1 MMASRLREVTPLKA
15 KELQNRPQPLRSV
28 LRELMALLS
37 ALDGRIAEFADGGA
51 DPHQLATVLPELIQA
66 RDVFTLVEL
75 AGPQLLTEE
84 MAKIVEALIEEQIEQ
99 RDEALEA
106 LMAATVELPNYL
118 QRVEAG
124 APDVPMLLLPLV
136 NDLKAARGAQLLS
149 EAAML
154 LPDMRL
160 PRDTGDRTVP
170 NGRLEATV
178 KVVRQRYM
186 RALLALLR
194 GQEQDKAITVLAW
207 SFKELRGASSL
218 RSTRMFWLIG
228 RGLIDGLRA
237 GTLQPSPA
245 IKSILGQLDRCMK
258 AAAKHGEVE
267 LSRAIPTSLL
277 KNMLFYCGRAGDAS
291 DVLKLIR
298 QRYQLDA
305 LVVSEASIADAKQR
319 HSVPTPALVSAAR
332 ESIDTELSKIKDAIE
347 AFVHNERAIKDDLLP
362 LHLTASRLC
371 DSLTVLGLSQSRNL
385 LEKQVPLLQVIG
397 DLNRRAAVPR
407 LHQLAQVLLETE
419 RSIDVEL
426 DALQHHGDD
435 LDASQEID
443 VEQSSLATLPREE
456 WREMVNTVCS
466 EMLHLSA
473 RFRDAFLLYIGP
485 QTANAGLHAV
495 LPQFRDAV
503 GIVTVLPLPS
513 ARDILARLAD
523 VTERRYLNASI
534 KPGTDEQRYIAD
546 TVASFELY
554 LESLKNGELGGK
566 AYLRV
571 CFDALQQLE
580 HLPVGTHSGLAEVAD
595 QTAEHAAI
603 NDELLETF
611 IDEAQEVTGDI
622 EENIQLWRDGENS
635 NEALQSLRRSF
646 HTLKGSGRFVGAH
659 QIGELGWSIENLLN
673 HKISQEDFGPDPQ
686 TLALLREALAALPTM
701 VSSLVEPQL
710 EQTGAHAVIEKANR
724 ISASSTPVA
733 SASFMEASI
742 EAAGD
747 LTGDLPRFQR
757 DAVLRDI
764 FVREC
769 RSHLKAVQKHLADR
783 TDSAGGLMPDETVT
797 HLLHTL
803 NGSARTAQAGAV
815 AVLVSPMESLLAH
828 YRESHRNVPAIE
840 MALIHRSLASID
852 TSLKLIERGD
862 VGDEN
867 AERLVRELRG
877 ILGQLDREREQ
888 NRGPINDEL
897 RDVFLEEAGDL
908 LQTAERALTHWR
920 DEPSSD
926 EPQERFKRV
935 LHTLKGSA
943 RMSGYQTLADV
954 SHALESAI
962 ARAAQVS
969 NKFSDNELGRY
980 QEALDALNMCLDGLR
995 KGDPVV
1001 DFDWLLA
1008 ALDGK
1013 APAQQTAPLVRAAEM
1028 SAGSVDVDLDG
1039 SSDALAG
1046 GAMIR
1051 PLEAINSNF
1060 AEVDATGGDLLRVN
1074 ASTMGQLIQRA
1085 SEINILRATLAD
1097 SQVEV
1102 QTQLNELSQTIKRM
1116 REQMRTLHYAAET
1129 DLKVSSPD
1137 MDATGFDPLEMDRY
1151 SRLQEI
1157 TRGLSE
1163 SVGDLDELQNGLRR
1177 QMRINRATL
1186 DAQQSAG
1193 TDLQEQLLKTRL
1205 VRFDSLKNRLQRV
1218 VRQTAKSNDKQ
1229 VKLVLEGGDALLD
1242 RVLLGNLTAPIE
1254 HILRNA
1260 IVHGIELPQE
1270 RTEAGKLAMGSV
1282 IVRAQQ
1288 EGGDVK
1294 LRIVDDGAGL
1304 NIEKI
1309 RAVAEAKGL
1318 LEKGQPCDDDELAQ
1332 LLLVSGFSTAA
1343 EVTQDAGRGVGLDVV
1358 NRELKS
1364 AGGALSIQ
1372 SQRQVGTMFEL
1383 RLPQSLAIERV
1394 LLVRGGSDNFALPLK
1409 TVAAVQHVAPEVVR
1423 NAYINPSASFSYDGH
1438 NYRVQHLGEM
1448 LGVGDWIPNAA
1459 EDTVPLVLV
1468 DTGEQRVALHV
1479 DALVGRREIPVRP
1492 GGEQL
1497 RTMRTFNGAS
1507 VLADGQ
1513 VVLVLNIAGM
1523 LLERSGRVASVEV
1536 GDGTQVLSVI
1546 DESLPTVM
1554 VVDDSITIRKVT
1566 SRMLERNGYRV
1577 VTARDGLEALNALRN
1592 HNPAVILLDL
1602 EMPRMDGF
1610 ELAERLRQN
1619 EETREMPLIVISS
1632 RTGHKHRERARSLGV
1647 SEFFGKPYQ
1656 EQKLLQSLAS
1666 IVDEK
1671 TVGADA

>member
-1 MMASRLREVTPLKA
+1 
-15 KELQNRPQPLRSV
+15 
-28 LRELMALLS
+28 MALLQV
-37 ALDGRIAEFADGGA
+37 LEGRVADFADTGA
-51 DPHQLATVLPELIQA
+51 NPHQLATVLPVLIQA
-66 RDVFTLVEL
+66 RDVFTVVEL
-75 AGPQLLTEE
+75 AGPQLLTFE
-84 MAKIVEALIEEQIEQ
+84 MAEVVEALLEERLEL

-106 LMAATVELPNYL
+106 LMAATVQLPAYL

-124 APDVPMLLLPLV
+124 APDVPLLLLPLV
-136 NDLKAARGAQLLS
+136 NDLKAARGANLLS

-160 PRDTGDRTVP
+160 PRDSGDRTVP

-194 GQEQDKAITVLAW
+194 GQNSDKAITVLAW

-228 RGLIDGLRA
+228 RGIIDGLRA
-237 GTLQPSPA
+237 GTLKPTPA

-258 AAAKHGEVE
+258 AAAKHGEAE
-267 LSRAIPTSLL
+267 LSKAIPTSLL

-305 LVVSEASIADAKQR
+305 LIVTEASIADAKAR
-319 HSVPTPALVSAAR
+319 HSVPTPALIAAAR
-332 ESIDTELSKIKDAIE
+332 ESLDAELGKIKDAIE
-347 AFVHNERAIKDDLLP
+347 AFVHNEQASSDDLMP
-362 LHLTASRLC
+362 LHLVASRLC
-371 DSLTVLGLSQSRNL
+371 DSLAVLGLGQSRSL
-385 LEKQVPLLQVIG
+385 LERQVPVLQVVG
-397 DLNRRAAVPR
+397 ELHRRASVPK
-407 LHQLAQVLLETE
+407 LHQMAQSLLEIE
-419 RSIDVEL
+419 RSIDIEL
-426 DALQHHGDD
+426 DALQHNGDD

-443 VEQSSLATLPREE
+443 IEQSTLATLPREE
-456 WREMVNTVCS
+456 WREMMGSVCS

-473 RFRDAFLLYIGP
+473 RYRDAFLAYIGP
-485 QTANAGLHAV
+485 QTDVAGLHAV
-495 LPQFRDAV
+495 LPQFKDAV

-513 ARDILARLAD
+513 ARDVLSRLAD
-523 VTERRYLNASI
+523 VSERRYVNGQI
-534 KPGTDEQRYIAD
+534 KPGTDEQRYVAD

-554 LESLKNGELGGK
+554 LESLRAGEIGGK

-580 HLPVGTHSGLAEVAD
+580 HLPVSAHSGLAEAAD
-595 QTAEHAAI
+595 QTGEHAALD
-603 NDELLETF
+603 NELLETF

-622 EENIQLWRDGENS
+622 EENLQLWRDSDNGREPLH
-635 NEALQSLRRSF
+635 ALRRSF

-659 QIGELGWSIENLLN
+659 QIGELGWSVENLLN
-673 HKISQEDFGPDPQ
+673 HKISQDDFGPDPQ
-686 TLALLREALAALPTM
+686 TLALLREALAALPSM
-701 VSSLVEPQL
+701 VSALVEPQDD
-710 EQTGAHAVIEKANR
+710 ETGAHAVIEKANR
-724 ISASSTPVA
+724 ISATSAPVPASSLLDANVE
-733 SASFMEASI
+733 S
-742 EAAGD
+742 AGD
-747 LTGDLPRFQR
+747 LTSETPRFQR

-803 NGSARTAQAGAV
+803 NGSARTAQAGSV
-815 AVLVSPMESLLAH
+815 AVLVGPMESLLAH

-862 VGDEN
+862 VGDPS

-888 NRGPINDEL
+888 NSGPVSDEL
-897 RDVFLEEAGDL
+897 REVFLEEAGDL
-908 LQTAERALTHWR
+908 LQTAEGALSHWR
-920 DEPSSD
+920 DAPSSD
-926 EPQERFKRV
+926 EPQEQFKRV

-943 RMSGYQTLADV
+943 RMSGYQSLADV
-954 SHALESAI
+954 SHAMESAI
-962 ARAAQVS
+962 ARAGQVS
-969 NKFSDNELGRY
+969 KTFSDGELGRY
-980 QEALDALNMCLDGLR
+980 QEGLDALNMCLDGMR
-995 KGDPVV
+995 KGDTVV
-1001 DFDWLLA
+1001 DFEWLLA

-1013 APAQQTAPLVRAAEM
+1013 APAQQTAPLVRAASGE
-1028 SAGSVDVDLDG
+1028 SAIPI
-1039 SSDALAG
+1039 APLAKLSIES
-1046 GAMIR
+1046 AE
-1051 PLEAINSNF
+1051 PLYADQPLASINNTLG
-1060 AEVDATGGDLLRVN
+1060 EPEPGEELLRVN
-1074 ASTMGQLIQRA
+1074 ANTMGQLIQRA

-1102 QTQLNELSQTIKRM
+1102 QGQLNELSQTIKRV
-1116 REQMRTLHYAAET
+1116 REQMRTLNYATET
-1129 DLKVSSPD
+1129 DLKVSEASL
-1137 MDATGFDPLEMDRY
+1137 DATGFDPLEMDRY

-1157 TRGLSE
+1157 TRGLTE
-1163 SVGDLDELQNGLRR
+1163 SVGDLEELQGSLRR

-1193 TDLQEQLLKTRL
+1193 TDLQEELMKTRL
-1205 VRFDSLKNRLQRV
+1205 VRFDSLKSRLQRV
-1218 VRQTAKSNDKQ
+1218 VRQTAKANGKQ
-1229 VKLVLEGGDALLD
+1229 VKLVMEGGDALLD
-1242 RVLLGNLTAPIE
+1242 RVLLTHLTSSLE
-1254 HILRNA
+1254 HLLRNA
-1260 IVHGIELPQE
+1260 IVHGIETPLE
-1270 RTEAGKLAMGSV
+1270 RTEVGKLAMGSV

-1288 EGGDVK
+1288 DGGDVR
-1294 LRIVDDGAGL
+1294 LRVVDDGAGL
-1304 NIEKI
+1304 DIGKI
-1309 RAVAEAKGL
+1309 RAVAEEKGL
-1318 LEKGQPCDDDELAQ
+1318 LEQGQPCDDDELAQ

-1358 NRELKS
+1358 NRELKT

-1372 SQRQVGTMFEL
+1372 SQANVGTIFEL

-1394 LLVRGGSDNFALPLK
+1394 LLVRGGSDNFAVPLK
-1409 TVAAVQHVAPEVVR
+1409 TVAAVQHVSPDVVR

-1438 NYRVQHLGEM
+1438 SYRVQHLGEL
-1448 LGVGDWIPNAA
+1448 LGVGDWVPNAA
-1459 EDTVPLVLV
+1459 EDSVPLVLV

-1497 RTMRTFNGAS
+1497 RSMRTFNGAS

-1513 VVLVLNIAGM
+1513 VVLVLNVAGM

-1592 HNPAVILLDL
+1592 HHPAVILLDL

-1619 EETREMPLIVISS
+1619 EDTRDLPLIVISS

-1647 SEFFGKPYQ
+1647 TEFFGKPYQ
-1656 EQKLLQSLAS
+1656 EQKLLQTLSA
-1666 IVDEK
+1666 IVDERSEEAS
-1671 TVGADA
+1671 V

>member
-1 MMASRLREVTPLKA
+1 
-15 KELQNRPQPLRSV
+15 
-28 LRELMALLS
+28 
-37 ALDGRIAEFADGGA
+37 
-51 DPHQLATVLPELIQA
+51 
-66 RDVFTLVEL
+66 
-75 AGPQLLTEE
+75 
-84 MAKIVEALIEEQIEQ
+84 
-99 RDEALEA
+99 
-106 LMAATVELPNYL
+106 
-118 QRVEAG
+118 
-124 APDVPMLLLPLV
+124 
-136 NDLKAARGAQLLS
+136 
-149 EAAML
+149 
-154 LPDMRL
+154 
-160 PRDTGDRTVP
+160 
-170 NGRLEATV
+170 
-178 KVVRQRYM
+178 
-186 RALLALLR
+186 
-194 GQEQDKAITVLAW
+194 
-207 SFKELRGASSL
+207 
-218 RSTRMFWLIG
+218 
-228 RGLIDGLRA
+228 
-237 GTLQPSPA
+237 
-245 IKSILGQLDRCMK
+245 
-258 AAAKHGEVE
+258 
-267 LSRAIPTSLL
+267 
-277 KNMLFYCGRAGDAS
+277 MLFYCGRAGDAT

-305 LVVSEASIADAKQR
+305 LVVTEASIANAKAR
-319 HSVPTPALVSAAR
+319 HSVPTPALIAAAR
-332 ESIDTELSKIKDAIE
+332 ESLDTELCKIKDAIE
-347 AFVHNERAIKDDLLP
+347 AYVHNEQASRDDLLP
-362 LHLTASRLC
+362 LHLIASRLC
-371 DSLTVLGLSQSRNL
+371 DSLTILGLGQSRNL
-385 LEKQVPLLQVIG
+385 LEKQVSLLQVVG
-397 DLNRRAAVPR
+397 ELHRRAGVPK
-407 LHQLAQVLLETE
+407 LHQLAQALLEVE
-419 RSIDVEL
+419 RSIDIEL
-426 DALQHHGDD
+426 DALQHNDDD

-443 VEQSSLATLPREE
+443 IEQSSLATLPREE
-456 WREMVNTVCS
+456 WREMVGSVCN

-473 RFRDAFLLYIGP
+473 RFRDAFLAYIGP
-485 QTANAGLHAV
+485 QTETAGLHAV

-513 ARDILARLAD
+513 ARDVLGRLAD
-523 VTERRYLNASI
+523 VLEKRYLNAQI
-534 KPGTDEQRYIAD
+534 KPGTDEQRFVAD

-554 LESLKNGELGGK
+554 LESLRAGELGGK

-571 CFDALQQLE
+571 CFEAMQQLE
-580 HLPVGTHSGLAEVAD
+580 HLPIGTHSGLAEVAE
-595 QTAEHAAI
+595 QTAEHAALD
-603 NDELLETF
+603 NELLETF

-622 EENIQLWRDGENS
+622 EENLQLWRDCEDGREP
-635 NEALQSLRRSF
+635 LQSLRRSF

-659 QIGELGWSIENLLN
+659 QIGDLGWSIENLLN
-673 HKISQEDFGPDPQ
+673 HKISQDDFGPDPQ
-686 TLALLREALAALPTM
+686 TVSLLREALAALPAM
-701 VSSLVEPQL
+701 VSALVEPQTD
-710 EQTGAHAVIEKANR
+710 ETGAHAVIEKANR
-724 ISASSTPVA
+724 ISASSTPNTTA
-733 SASFMEASI
+733 SMLDASV

-747 LTGDLPRFQR
+747 LTSDLPRFQR

-815 AVLVSPMESLLAH
+815 AVLVGPMESLLSH

-840 MALIHRSLASID
+840 MALIHRALASID
-852 TSLKLIERGD
+852 SSLKLIERGD
-862 VGDEN
+862 VGDPA

-888 NRGPINDEL
+888 NRGPVSDEL

-908 LQTAERALTHWR
+908 LQTAEGALSHWR
-920 DEPSSD
+920 DEPGSD

-943 RMSGYQTLADV
+943 RMSGYQSLADV

-962 ARAAQVS
+962 ARASQVS
-969 NKFSDNELGRY
+969 KSFSDGELGRY
-980 QEALDALNMCLDGLR
+980 QEALDALSMCLDGMR
-995 KGDPVV
+995 KGDAVV

-1013 APAQQTAPLVRAAEM
+1013 PPAQQTAPLVRAA
-1028 SAGSVDVDLDG
+1028 SHDDYAKPVQQDVAKAPTETDF
-1039 SSDALAG
+1039 SEQPLA
-1046 GAMIR
+1046 
-1051 PLEAINSNF
+1051 AINSNL
-1060 AEVDATGGDLLRVN
+1060 AEQEASGEQLRVS

-1102 QTQLNELSQTIKRM
+1102 QGQLNELSQTIKRM
-1116 REQMRTLHYAAET
+1116 REQMRTLNYAAET
-1129 DLKVSSPD
+1129 DLKVSEAD
-1137 MDATGFDPLEMDRY
+1137 LDATGFDPLEMDRY

-1157 TRGLSE
+1157 SRGLTE
-1163 SVGDLDELQNGLRR
+1163 SVGDLEELQGSLRR

-1205 VRFDSLKNRLQRV
+1205 VRFDSLKSRLQRV
-1218 VRQTAKSNDKQ
+1218 VRQTAKASGKQ
-1229 VKLVLEGGDALLD
+1229 VKLVFEGGESLLD
-1242 RVLLGNLTAPIE
+1242 RVLLTHLTGPLE
-1254 HILRNA
+1254 HLLRNA
-1260 IVHGIELPQE
+1260 IVHGIEAPTV
-1270 RTEAGKLAMGSV
+1270 RTDAGKLAVGSV

-1288 EGGDVK
+1288 DGGDVR
-1294 LRIVDDGAGL
+1294 LRVVDDGAGL
-1304 NIEKI
+1304 NIESI
-1309 RAVAEAKGL
+1309 RRVAEEKGL
-1318 LEKGQPCDDDELAQ
+1318 LEKGQACDDDELAQ
-1332 LLLVSGFSTAA
+1332 LLLVSGFSTAT

-1372 SQRQVGTMFEL
+1372 SQSKVGTIFEL

-1409 TVAAVQHVAPEVVR
+1409 TVAAVQHVAPDVVR

-1438 NYRVQHLGEM
+1438 SYRVQHLGEL
-1448 LGVGDWIPNAA
+1448 LGVGDWVPNAA

-1468 DTGEQRVALHV
+1468 NTGEQRVALHV

-1497 RTMRTFNGAS
+1497 RTMRTYNGAS

-1577 VTARDGLEALNALRN
+1577 VTARDGIEALNALRN
-1592 HNPAVILLDL
+1592 HHPAVILLDL

-1619 EETREMPLIVISS
+1619 EETRDLPLVVISS

-1647 SEFFGKPYQ
+1647 NEFFGKPYQ
-1656 EQKLLQSLAS
+1656 EQKLLQTLAA
-1666 IVDEK
+1666 IVDERAEEAS
-1671 TVGADA
+1671 V